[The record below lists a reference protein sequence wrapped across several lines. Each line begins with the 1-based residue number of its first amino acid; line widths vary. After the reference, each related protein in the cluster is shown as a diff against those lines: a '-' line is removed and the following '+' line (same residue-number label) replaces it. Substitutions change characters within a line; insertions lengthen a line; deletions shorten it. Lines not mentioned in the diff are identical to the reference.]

1 MNSPTLHQAQNL
13 IIGGGIAGIVTAI
26 ELLDGGQS
34 VLLLD
39 RDTPERFGGLAL
51 WAFGGMALIGTPEQK
66 RMGVKDSPELALEDW
81 LRFGELG
88 PEEAWPRAW
97 AQCYV
102 ENSREWVHDW
112 VKDLGLKFMPAVNW
126 VERGSA
132 IKGNSVARYHI
143 LWGTG
148 RELVQTLIGRLQ
160 NHPNRARL
168 TLLHRHYADCILADG
183 ETVTGCRGID
193 EASGHQFEAAADRT
207 VIATGGINGS
217 VEQVRKHWPAHWP
230 AAPAR
235 MLNGACPLSDG
246 VLHESA
252 AAYGARL
259 THLTDM
265 WNYAAGVPHPQA
277 HFDGHGLSLIPC
289 KSAIWLTP
297 DGEPVGPAPMVTG
310 YDTREMC
317 RQVAAHP
324 YTWNVLNW
332 KIAIKELA
340 ISGAEHNPRIVDHQV
355 IRFLKDLLS
364 GNKRLVRQML
374 SESPDFLSADSL
386 PELADRMNRLTGEQ
400 RIDADGLKQQVRRH
414 DEALADPGR
423 HEPFV
428 ERIVN
433 ARKWRPDA
441 LRTCNLQQVAA
452 AGAGPLIAIRLHFVS
467 RKSLGGLQTDL
478 DGRVLNGAGKPISG
492 LYAVGE
498 AAGFGGGGAS
508 GKRSL
513 EGTFLSGCILTSRM
527 AAAAILR

>member
-1 MNSPTLHQAQNL
+1 
-13 IIGGGIAGIVTAI
+13 
-26 ELLDGGQS
+26 
-34 VLLLD
+34 
-39 RDTPERFGGLAL
+39 
-51 WAFGGMALIGTPEQK
+51 
-66 RMGVKDSPELALEDW
+66 
-81 LRFGELG
+81 
-88 PEEAWPRAW
+88 
-97 AQCYV
+97 
-102 ENSREWVHDW
+102 
-112 VKDLGLKFMPAVNW
+112 
-126 VERGSA
+126 
-132 IKGNSVARYHI
+132 
-143 LWGTG
+143 
-148 RELVQTLIGRLQ
+148 
-160 NHPNRARL
+160 
-168 TLLHRHYADCILADG
+168 
-183 ETVTGCRGID
+183 
-193 EASGHQFEAAADRT
+193 
-207 VIATGGINGS
+207 
-217 VEQVRKHWPAHWP
+217 
-230 AAPAR
+230 
-235 MLNGACPLSDG
+235 
-246 VLHESA
+246 
-252 AAYGARL
+252 
-259 THLTDM
+259 M